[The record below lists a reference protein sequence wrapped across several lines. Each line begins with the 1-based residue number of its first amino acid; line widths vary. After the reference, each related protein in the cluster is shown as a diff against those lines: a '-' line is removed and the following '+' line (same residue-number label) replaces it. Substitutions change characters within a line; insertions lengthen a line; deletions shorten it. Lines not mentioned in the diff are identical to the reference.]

1 MLLICSRPLD
11 FKYTCTATKWHNF
24 MISMI
29 IVKLIRTFRKY
40 LIKHLT
46 TTIYIHTLYSCMHE
60 YIPGVK
66 DFSKQNT
73 KIAEDESWSVE
84 EPSLCYSGVNSD

>member
-1 MLLICSRPLD
+1 
-11 FKYTCTATKWHNF
+11 

-46 TTIYIHTLYSCMHE
+46 TTIYYIHTLYSCMHE

-66 DFSKQNT
+66 DFSKQNK

-84 EPSLCYSGVNSD
+84 EPSLCYPGVNSD

>member
-1 MLLICSRPLD
+1 
-11 FKYTCTATKWHNF
+11 
-24 MISMI
+24 
-29 IVKLIRTFRKY
+29 
-40 LIKHLT
+40 
-46 TTIYIHTLYSCMHE
+46 MHE

-66 DFSKQNT
+66 DFSKQN